1 MYPDGTIV
9 YMLFWMAIGI
19 FQICIYNSINYWAK
33 RYNTNVKWWQIV
45 LLYGCLFSFFVVVFA
60 GFTLKG
66 EYEGNA
72 GWYMIGFFGAI
83 HAVAGAVLV
92 KFFILGGGK
101 KEYAR

>member
-19 FQICIYNSINYWAK
+19 FQVYIYNSINYWA
-33 RYNTNVKWWQIV
+33 RQYNTNIKWWQVV
-45 LLYGCLFSFFVVVFA
+45 LLYGCVLSFFIVIFA

-72 GWYMIGFFGAI
+72 GWYLIGCFGAI
-83 HAVAGAVLV
+83 HVVAGAALV
-92 KFFILGGGK
+92 KLFIFNTAQK
-101 KEYAR
+101 KHA